1 MYSNTN
7 SEMEEEIE
15 EEECIDENGNIV
27 KKRNIQKN

>member
-1 MYSNTN
+1 
-7 SEMEEEIE
+7 MEEEIE